1 MTGPPDPLDGPRI
14 GPAWLISLAAVA
26 AHQAFEER
34 ARELGLPPAA
44 ALEMAKQTLSRALI
58 FEHVARGGDRLA
70 LDGLFNKTAG
80 DVYGLVVVG
89 EQRLRED
96 REKALAE
103 ALAKAG
109 DEATPGP

>member
-1 MTGPPDPLDGPRI
+1 MTGRPDPLDGPRT

-44 ALEMAKQTLSRALI
+44 VLEMAKQTLGRALI
-58 FEHVARGGDRLA
+58 FEHVARGGDRVA

-96 REKALAE
+96 RLKAE
-103 ALAKAG
+103 AG
-109 DEATPGP
+109 NEATPGPW